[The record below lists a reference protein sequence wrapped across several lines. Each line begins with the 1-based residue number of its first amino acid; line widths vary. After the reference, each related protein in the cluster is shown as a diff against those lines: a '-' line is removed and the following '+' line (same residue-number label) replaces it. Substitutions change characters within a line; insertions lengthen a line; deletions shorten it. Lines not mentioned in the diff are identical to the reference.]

1 MKCSVE
7 VSVVFAVAVFAQ
19 FNSSFFVVVLCRSGY
34 RRFLI
39 ELSCCCCFCSCWL
52 HIVVIFVLK
61 LNGNAIVFKRANLLQ
76 FSFIALS
83 CRVLSSS
90 PPRLSAALRPPLARA
105 CHVFPV
111 NDRAE
116 EERNAEKGEDGR
128 REIKDRFFRHAI
140 TYCLPLICFTISLR
154 CGLTLIDI
162 VKKKHTHTH
171 DRAITPKRLI
181 IY

>member
-1 MKCSVE
+1 MGKRRVLKCSVE

-90 PPRLSAALRPPLARA
+90 PPRLSAALRPLSHVHVMFFQWMTEQRKSVMRRKGKMGEGRLKTDSSGMPLLIAYLSF
-105 CHVFPV
+105 VL
-111 NDRAE
+111 
-116 EERNAEKGEDGR
+116 
-128 REIKDRFFRHAI
+128 RFHCAAA
-140 TYCLPLICFTISLR
+140 S
-154 CGLTLIDI
+154 
-162 VKKKHTHTH
+162 H
-171 DRAITPKRLI
+171 
-181 IY
+181 